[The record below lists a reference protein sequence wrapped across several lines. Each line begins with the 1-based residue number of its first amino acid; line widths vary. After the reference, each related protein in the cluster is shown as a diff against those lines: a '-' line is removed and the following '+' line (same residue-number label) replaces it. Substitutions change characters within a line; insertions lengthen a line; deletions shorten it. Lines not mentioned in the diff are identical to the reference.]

1 MSRDIFV
8 SPRVILPARDLS
20 WKAVRASGPGGQNV
34 NEVASKVEL
43 RFDLANTTA
52 LDWGAKGRL
61 RSLAAGRIDADGAI
75 VIVSQA
81 TRSQDQ
87 NLEDARQRLAELV
100 VDTDRSGPPT
110 KPVVLTSS
118 APAIA
123 IVDYAKNNDIDLIVL
138 GTHGYKGVTHAVMGS
153 VAERVVRMAP
163 CPVLTVHH
171 PEHDFVHADT
181 LVAVARQ

>member
-34 NEVASKVEL
+34 NKVASKVEL

-100 VDTDRSGPPT
+100 SRALVVPKRRRPT
-110 KPVVLTSS
+110 KPRRGAVEKRLEGKRHQ
-118 APAIA
+118 AH
-123 IVDYAKNNDIDLIVL
+123 KKQ
-138 GTHGYKGVTHAVMGS
+138 GRRGGY
-153 VAERVVRMAP
+153 
-163 CPVLTVHH
+163 
-171 PEHDFVHADT
+171 DD
-181 LVAVARQ
+181 